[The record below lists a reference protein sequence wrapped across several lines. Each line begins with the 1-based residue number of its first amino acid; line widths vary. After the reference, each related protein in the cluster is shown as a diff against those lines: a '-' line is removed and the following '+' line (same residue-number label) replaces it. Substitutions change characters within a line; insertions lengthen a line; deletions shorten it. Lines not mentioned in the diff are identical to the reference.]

1 MRHTS
6 FIRIVNNG
14 LLFWYLIIRSP
25 KITGKLT
32 SSEVKT
38 KQTNK
43 QANTH
48 THTHKTDENS
58 GIQRSTLSQ
67 RYKLVGQRVILRFTN
82 VY

>member
-1 MRHTS
+1 M
-6 FIRIVNNG
+6 VNNG

-48 THTHKTDENS
+48 THTKLMKTVVFKD
-58 GIQRSTLSQ
+58 L
-67 RYKLVGQRVILRFTN
+67 L
-82 VY
+82 